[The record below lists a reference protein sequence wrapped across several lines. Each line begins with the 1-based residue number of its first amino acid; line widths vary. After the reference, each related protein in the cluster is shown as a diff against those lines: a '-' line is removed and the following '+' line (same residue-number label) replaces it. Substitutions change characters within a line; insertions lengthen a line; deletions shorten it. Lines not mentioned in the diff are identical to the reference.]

1 MCSADVPLPLP
12 KPARHPLNTFPN
24 NLRHPTLHSRVYFQG
39 TQSKTWKHY
48 KILCV
53 TLPLPHHRPHIHTH
67 EHTSTCTSM
76 YTQQTFT
83 CMYIVIGTHA
93 HIHLN
98 ASLAICMHAQCMHIH
113 IYSWAHSTHV
123 QLCACTH
130 THTHTHT
137 HTLTWQSKRM
147 FSGFRSLQTLK
158 EKGTMMLKPHQPSS
172 SGRGPSSLGF
182 HQDLGIHTPPGCWGG
197 RARPGSVPQ
206 AGLTCK

>member
-83 CMYIVIGTHA
+83 CMYIVMFMVIEA
-93 HIHLN
+93 HLIQGI
-98 ASLAICMHAQCMHIH
+98 LAIPFSSSILVND
-113 IYSWAHSTHV
+113 IITHPGIQNKTLGSSLTLLLLSRFSSV
-123 QLCACTH
+123 QLCA
-130 THTHTHT
+130 
-137 HTLTWQSKRM
+137 
-147 FSGFRSLQTLK
+147 
-158 EKGTMMLKPHQPSS
+158 
-172 SGRGPSSLGF
+172 
-182 HQDLGIHTPPGCWGG
+182 TP
-197 RARPGSVPQ
+197 
-206 AGLTCK
+206 